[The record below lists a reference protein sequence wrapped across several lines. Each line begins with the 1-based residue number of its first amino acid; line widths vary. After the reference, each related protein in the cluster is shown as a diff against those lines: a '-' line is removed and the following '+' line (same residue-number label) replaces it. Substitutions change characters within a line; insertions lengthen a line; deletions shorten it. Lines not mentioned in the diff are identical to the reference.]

1 MSDTRSEPTPEAAP
15 ETGAVED
22 AGHPRRWAILSVLV
36 ISLIVVVLDNTV
48 LNVAMKTLAD
58 PKEGVGASQSE
69 LAWMI
74 NSYTLVFA
82 GMLFAFGVIGD
93 RIGRKKMLLGGLV
106 VFGVASLLSAYA
118 ETPDQLIW
126 YRALMGFGA
135 AMMMPSTLSM
145 LRNLFPAKEFP
156 KALGIWTG
164 AVGIGG
170 AIGPIVGGALLER
183 FWWGS
188 VFLINVPIVAFGIVA
203 LMIMAPESKGLQA
216 KPDLVG
222 MALSV
227 LGLVSLTYGII
238 EAGDQGSWT
247 GVRVWGTFAFGVIV
261 LIGFVLWER
270 RVPHA
275 SLDMKLF
282 KNTRFSASSAIIVLT
297 FFGMM
302 GLFFFMTFYIQ
313 IVRGYSPLETG
324 LLFLP
329 MGAAMLVFAPMSN
342 MFVQRF
348 GAKVVGSVAMLLV
361 IANFAISAFVLDLD
375 SSVWLLIAQ
384 FTITGIGMS
393 NLMPPAMNTL
403 MSSVP
408 KEKAGVGSALAN
420 TLRQVGGALG
430 VAVLGTVMAQAY
442 RAEIADTAPQLSDE
456 ARESIASTYG
466 AVETGQVPAAGV
478 LDAAN
483 ASFLDALH
491 TTAISAIGVALAGL
505 IVILLFFP
513 GKQRRETETPEQ
525 AAEPALVEA

>member
-1 MSDTRSEPTPEAAP
+1 MSDTRSEPAPQAAP
-15 ETGAVED
+15 EDE
-22 AGHPRRWAILSVLV
+22 GHPRRWAILSVLV
-36 ISLIVVVLDNTV
+36 VSLIVVVLDNTV
-48 LNVAMKTLAD
+48 LNVAMKTLAEPD
-58 PKEGVGASQSE
+58 PVGVGASQSD

-93 RIGRKKMLLGGLV
+93 RVGRKKMLLGGLV

-118 ETPDQLIW
+118 SSPDQLIW

-145 LRNLFPAKEFP
+145 LRNLFTAKEFP

-188 VFLINVPIVAFGIVA
+188 VFLINVPIVIFGIVA
-203 LMIMAPESKGLQA
+203 LMIMAPESTGFKA

-227 LGLVSLTYGII
+227 IGLVSLTYGII
-238 EAGDQGSWT
+238 EAGGQGSWASAE
-247 GVRVWGTFAFGVIV
+247 VWGTFAFGVLV

-270 RVPHA
+270 SIPHA

-348 GAKVVGSVAMLLV
+348 GAKIVGSVAMLLV
-361 IANFAISAFVLDLD
+361 IANFAISAFVLDLN
-375 SSVWLLIAQ
+375 SSVWLLIVQ

-442 RAEIADTAPQLSDE
+442 RAEISDTAPQLPDP
-456 ARESIASTYG
+456 ARESIATTYG
-466 AVETGQVPAAGV
+466 AVETGAVPANGASQV

-483 ASFLDALH
+483 TSFLDALH
-491 TTAISAIGVALAGL
+491 TTAFAAIGVALVGL
-505 IVILLFFP
+505 IIIGLFFP
-513 GKQRRETETPEQ
+513 GRQRRETAAPER
-525 AAEPALVEA
+525 ATEPALIEA